1 MRSVF
6 APSLRTHPGARR
18 LGGALALLILLLD
31 RLTKI
36 WVLDGL
42 GLAPGESIRVLPIF
56 SLTFVWNEGI
66 SLGLFQQGTEAGQWA
81 LIALTGAISIFL
93 IVWLARTREWLG
105 ATAIG
110 LVLGGAVGNIWD
122 RIAFGAVADFLHFH
136 VGALSFYIFNIADA
150 AITIGV
156 ILLLL
161 DSFRRGSEEADQ

>member
-1 MRSVF
+1 MRSIF
-6 APSLRTHPGARR
+6 APSLRAHPGARR
-18 LGGALALLILLLD
+18 LGGTLALGVLVLD
-31 RLTKI
+31 RLTKL

-42 GLAPGESIRVLPIF
+42 GLGPGESIRVLPVF

-66 SLGLFQQGTEAGQWA
+66 SLGLFQQGTEAGRWF
-81 LIALTGAISIFL
+81 LVALTGAISIFL
-93 IVWLARTREWLG
+93 LVWLARTRERLA

-122 RIAFGAVADFLHFH
+122 RVAFGAVADFLHFH
-136 VGALSFYIFNIADA
+136 AGALSFYIFNIADA

-161 DSFRRGSEEADQ
+161 DSVRQRSGEGEG